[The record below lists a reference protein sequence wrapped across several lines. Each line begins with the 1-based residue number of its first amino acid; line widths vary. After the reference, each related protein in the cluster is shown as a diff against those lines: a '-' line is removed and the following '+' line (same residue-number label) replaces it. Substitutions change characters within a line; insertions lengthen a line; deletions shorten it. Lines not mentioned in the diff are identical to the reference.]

1 MKGIWKRFA
10 LWTASG
16 LHFVDNFVLRVKSGA
31 PSPAVAAFHAV
42 VLSGEVPLSV
52 DFVNESIGATSFSW
66 SFGDGGA
73 STETSPSHVYAQAGT
88 YTVVLTAT
96 GPGGTDV
103 LTRPEYISVSSTTAG
118 TRVDPGDQLRWKGMK
133 FPDVASLCCNPDACP
148 DPPLGVADSASS
160 PRPGVSFMLSRGRSC
175 PGPGGGAG
183 GPVRPRGMG
192 GAH

>member
-52 DFVNESIGATSFSW
+52 EFAVNESIGATSFSW

-73 STETSPSHVYAQAGT
+73 STETIPSHVYAQAGT
-88 YTVVLTAT
+88 YTVGRPPRDRV
-96 GPGGTDV
+96 GRMSSPGRNT
-103 LTRPEYISVSSTTAG
+103 S
-118 TRVDPGDQLRWKGMK
+118 
-133 FPDVASLCCNPDACP
+133 ASAR
-148 DPPLGVADSASS
+148 PPLEREWIPATSSA
-160 PRPGVSFMLSRGRSC
+160 GRE
-175 PGPGGGAG
+175 
-183 GPVRPRGMG
+183 
-192 GAH
+192 